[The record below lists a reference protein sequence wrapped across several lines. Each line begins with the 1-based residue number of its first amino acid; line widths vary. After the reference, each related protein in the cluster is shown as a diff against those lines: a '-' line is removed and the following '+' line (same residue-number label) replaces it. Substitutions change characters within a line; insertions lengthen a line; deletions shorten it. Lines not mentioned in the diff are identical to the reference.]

1 MKKTLF
7 LLVIFMITSLGLKAQ
22 GATATLQSGEKLSVF
37 YGPGALQEAYDAAI
51 DGDIVTLSKGTFTPL
66 SDSMKKSIKIIG
78 TSAFEDNNT
87 VIENMTISANNV
99 QIDGIQFS
107 SKLYATLADNLIIKH
122 CYIETLTAGRTN
134 KKTLIDQSC
143 IKLVEMM
150 KFFIDFTFKNST
162 IGQFSSSNTNSED
175 NIGNITNCIIYKFYS
190 SNDVKAIYRNNIFC
204 VQELRNQTI
213 ECTEP
218 SEFYNNIAINL
229 KMINSGIW
237 TQFKFSDGCI
247 HSNNTD
253 YDGGEIYGSYFET
266 YPAQTKNEP
275 LGDDAT
281 KVGINGGSGFSRLP
295 SIPSITEKYIS
306 PTTDEEGKIHIEL
319 KAQVNK

>member
-99 QIDGIQFS
+99 QIDGIKFS

-122 CYIETLTAGRTN
+122 CYIETLTAGRIN

-150 KFFIDFTFKNST
+150 KFFVDFTFKNST

-175 NIGNITNCIIYKFYS
+175 NIGNITHCVIYRFNSGK
-190 SNDVKAIYRNNIFC
+190 DIKAIYRNNFFC
-204 VQELRNQTI
+204 IQEFMPKTI
-213 ECTEP
+213 ECAEP
-218 SEFYNNIAINL
+218 SEYYNNVAINL
-229 KMINSGIW
+229 NMDLWVSLNFSTNCIN
-237 TQFKFSDGCI
+237 T
-247 HSNNTD
+247 NNTVLSGTEIFE
-253 YDGGEIYGSYFET
+253 DGKEK
-266 YPAQTKNEP
+266 YPSTTKNEP
-275 LGDDAT
+275 IGDDGT
-281 KVGINGGSGFSRLP
+281 KVGIFGGSGFTAFP
-295 SIPSITEKYIS
+295 SIPSIIERYIDS
-306 PTTDEEGKIHIEL
+306 ATNEDGKIHVEI
-319 KAQVNK
+319 KAKINK